1 MIWIYWDSPEH
12 QLVNKN
18 NSTNYQSH
26 VCQLSQIG
34 ITILK
39 RRIHDPSTR
48 APSASVGGLGRI
60 DNLVYL
66 SNQPNHNIVYIRPGW
81 AGYHQSVNFF
91 QSVIRIM
98 IL

>member
-1 MIWIYWDSPEH
+1 MIWIYWDSPEL

-26 VCQLSQIG
+26 VCQLSQIDK
-34 ITILK
+34 TIPK
-39 RRIHDPSTR
+39 RQLHVPAFHT
-48 APSASVGGLGRI
+48 PSASAGSFRGI

-66 SNQPNHNIVYIRPGW
+66 SNQANHNIVYIRPGW

-91 QSVIRIM
+91 
-98 IL
+98 